1 MTTNY
6 ASDPPGPYEVH
17 FSKRRFTALVAR
29 DTVAGS
35 QRSRE
40 QACRRPGA
48 TQFDAG
54 LCPPAERRALG
65 NAS

>member
-6 ASDPPGPYEVH
+6 ASDPPGPHEVH

-35 QRSRE
+35 QRGGE
-40 QACRRPGA
+40 QACRTPAA
-48 TQFDAG
+48 TQFEAG
-54 LCPPAERRALG
+54 LCPPADGRALG
-65 NAS
+65 DAS